1 MGMQP
6 YQVWSEVHYLEAWSS
21 IYGSGIDQGKKRSLI
36 SARFFLPDLATSL
49 FFWIFLTPEASM
61 KSEDGKKKN
70 ENRKMKTPVYDDEE
84 GKSHRLALSE
94 NLL

>member
-36 SARFFLPDLATSL
+36 SARFFLPDLATFFL

-61 KSEDGKKKN
+61 KSEDGKKKS
-70 ENRKMKTPVYDDEE
+70 EY
-84 GKSHRLALSE
+84 ALSY
-94 NLL
+94 